1 MASENKLTKKDLNK
15 MAYMSLFEQSCFSF
29 ERMQAVGFAWGMSD
43 CFRKI
48 FGKNKMCGR
57 YVETRKLQ

>member
-29 ERMQAVGFAWGMSD
+29 ERM
-43 CFRKI
+43 
-48 FGKNKMCGR
+48 
-57 YVETRKLQ
+57 